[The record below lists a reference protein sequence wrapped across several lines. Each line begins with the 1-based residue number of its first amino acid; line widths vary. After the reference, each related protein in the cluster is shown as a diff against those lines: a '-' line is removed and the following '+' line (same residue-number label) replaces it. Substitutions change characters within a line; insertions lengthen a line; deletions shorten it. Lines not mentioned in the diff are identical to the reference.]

1 MQLIKN
7 MLLLNH
13 GLPQFNLF
21 KIDLVES
28 TISSLLDNQHEKFL
42 SLENDLSFLN
52 ENFEK
57 GDIKENTDKLY
68 DLAINEAEKIDH
80 SLDYAWSV
88 VSHLKSVKNNDELR
102 EVYDKC
108 LPELVKESSYVSQSL
123 PLFNSFKKLSLSGE
137 LSPVKQRIIDAGFK
151 SMYLSGIDLED
162 EKKKRFNEIKIR
174 LSELTTKFSNNILD
188 SVKEY
193 KMIINS
199 ENEFMKEMPKFALE
213 LYSQNAKKKYP
224 ESTTENGP
232 WIVTLD
238 YPSYVPFMKNYP
250 DSELREKLYRAH
262 GSKASEGDKNNLP
275 LIKEILELK
284 REISQLL
291 GFNNYVQ
298 VSLEKKMANSQK
310 EIEDLLNDLAKK
322 SSERANREIEEI
334 KNYKKSYEKNPSD
347 SSNPSDSLNPWD
359 ILYYSEKIKEN
370 KLGLKEEELKPY
382 FSLEKVLE
390 GLFEVANNLFGIVI
404 KESKEDIQVWD
415 DDVKFFKIYNEDSDE
430 EIASFYLDPFS
441 RPGEKNGG
449 AWMNTCIDKSK
460 YMNKKPVAYLI
471 CNGSPP
477 IKEGDVCTKPSLM
490 TFDDVVTLFHEFGHG
505 LQHML
510 TIINETSA
518 SGINNIE
525 WDAVEL
531 PSQFMENWCYHKPT
545 LKSFAKHYLTNED
558 IPDDLFN
565 KIIDNKNFN
574 SGLGML
580 RQIYFSMMDLYLHSN
595 EMKSEDDILKVQKDF
610 ADKYLVTPR
619 IEEDR
624 FLCSFSHIFAGGYSA
639 GYYSYKWAEIMSS
652 DAFGLFEEH
661 DLNDKR
667 KIREVGMKFRSSV
680 LSLGGGTPPSVVF
693 ESFRG
698 RKPEVD
704 ALLRHNGL

>member
-1 MQLIKN
+1 

-13 GLPQFNLF
+13 GLPQFSLF
-21 KIDLVES
+21 NTNLVEN
-28 TISSLLDNQHEKFL
+28 TVGGLLENQHQKFL
-42 SLENDLSFLN
+42 DLE
-52 ENFEK
+52 
-57 GDIKENTDKLY
+57 KELVNYKSDDMDKLY
-68 DLAINEAEKIDH
+68 SLVIDNSENIDH
-80 SLDYAWSV
+80 SLDYAWSI
-88 VSHLKSVKNNDELR
+88 VSHLKSVKNNDDLR
-102 EVYDKC
+102 QVYDKC
-108 LPELVKESSYVSQSL
+108 LPELVKESSYVSQSVPVYEAL
-123 PLFNSFKKLSLSGE
+123 KKLTKYE
-137 LSPVKQRIIDAGFK
+137 KLSPVKKRIVDSSFK
-151 SMYLSGIDLED
+151 SMYFSGIDLEED
-162 EKKKRFNEIKIR
+162 KKKRFNEIKIK
-174 LSELTTKFSNNILD
+174 LSELSTKFSNNILD
-188 SVKEY
+188 SVSSYEMVIESDNKL
-193 KMIINS
+193 
-199 ENEFMKEMPKFALE
+199 MKDLPMFALE

-224 ESTTENGP
+224 ESTPENGP

-238 YPSYVPFMKNYP
+238 YPSYSPFMKNYP
-250 DSELREKLYRAH
+250 DSKLREKLYIASV
-262 GSKASEGDKNNLP
+262 SKASSGDKNNLP

-284 REISQLL
+284 KEIALLL
-291 GFNNYVQ
+291 GFENYVQ
-298 VSLEKKMANSQK
+298 VSLERKMANSQK

-322 SSERANREIEEI
+322 SFDRANREIEEI
-334 KNYKKSYEKNPSD
+334 KNFKKTYENINEDDLK
-347 SSNPSDSLNPWD
+347 PWD
-359 ILYYSEKIKEN
+359 MLYYSEKIKEN

-382 FSLEKVLE
+382 FSLDKVLD

-404 KESKEDIQVWD
+404 KESKGEVQVWD
-415 DDVKFFKIYNEDSDE
+415 DDVKFFKIYNENSDE
-430 EIASFYLDPFS
+430 EIASFYLDPYS

-460 YMNKKPVAYLI
+460 LMNKKPVAYLI

-510 TIINETSA
+510 TMIDESGA

-545 LKSFAKHYLTNED
+545 LKSFAKHYITNED

-574 SGLGML
+574 SGLAML
-580 RQIYFSMMDLYLHSN
+580 RQIYFSIMDLHLHSN
-595 EMKSEDDILKVQKDF
+595 DMNTEEEILKVQKELG
-610 ADKYLVTPR
+610 DKYLVTPKLDNWL
-619 IEEDR
+619 EVDR

-661 DLNDKR
+661 DMDDKR
-667 KIREVGMKFRSSV
+667 KMKEIGMKFRETV
-680 LSLGGGTPPSVVF
+680 LSLGGGTEPSKVF
-693 ESFRG
+693 ELFRG
-698 RKPEVD
+698 RKPTVD